1 MMFKT
6 LFFTFCLTLGIQVAG
21 AHVHARWLTVA
32 SVLIDDGKTKLL
44 FDPAWTRPGIK
55 HWLNMEKFK
64 SDELLVASILKKN
77 DLTKI
82 DAVFAS
88 HSHFD
93 HVMDAPMVSKL
104 AGAVFYTDESSDRL
118 AMAYKEPRIRTIRMR
133 ANEKIRVGDFLIT
146 PIPREHA
153 EILHLFYFLPG
164 PVPADAT
171 LSFWD
176 YHVGDTWFF
185 LVEHPE
191 GTILI
196 DQGSEANL
204 DKIKKHTV
212 KVDVLIQGVANRRSD
227 EAIIEG
233 YSKSFLPKVFMPL
246 HFDNF
251 FADFNEGA
259 DTRLPGVNLEDVMG
273 KMKKAYPA
281 MKVDRPVYG
290 KSVMVLESK

>member
-6 LFFTFCLTLGIQVAG
+6 LFFTFCLTLGIQA
-21 AHVHARWLTVA
+21 AHARVTARWMTVA

-55 HWLNMEKFK
+55 HWLNIEKFK
-64 SDELLVASILKKN
+64 SDEKLVAEILKKN

-133 ANEKIRVGDFLIT
+133 ANQEIRVGDFLIT
-146 PIPREHA
+146 PIPRVHA
-153 EILHLFYFLPG
+153 EILHLFSFLPG
-164 PVPADAT
+164 AVPANAT

-185 LVEHPE
+185 LVKHPE
-191 GTILI
+191 GTILV
-196 DQGSEANL
+196 DQGSEPHIDAL
-204 DKIKKHTV
+204 KPHAVKI
-212 KVDVLIQGVANRRSD
+212 DALIQGVANRKTD
-227 EAIIEG
+227 ETVLDG
-233 YSKSFLPKVFMPL
+233 YPKILGPKVFMPL

-251 FADFNEGA
+251 FADFNGGEE
-259 DTRLPGVNLEDVMG
+259 TRLPGINLEQVMN
-273 KMKKAYPA
+273 KMKKAYPL
-281 MKVDRPVYG
+281 MKVDKPVYG
-290 KSVMVLESK
+290 KAVTVLESK

>member
-1 MMFKT
+1 MFKT
-6 LFFTFCLTLGIQVAG
+6 LFFIFLTLGIQA
-21 AHVHARWLTVA
+21 VHARVTARWMTVA

-44 FDPAWTRPGIK
+44 FDPAWTRPGFK
-55 HWLNMEKFK
+55 HWLNIEPFK
-64 SDELLVASILKKN
+64 SDEKLVTSILKKN

-133 ANEKIRVGDFLIT
+133 PDEKIRVGDFLIT
-146 PIPREHA
+146 PIPRVHA
-153 EILHLFYFLPG
+153 QILHLFYFLPG
-164 PVPADAT
+164 AVPVDAS

-185 LVEHPE
+185 LIEHPE
-191 GTILI
+191 GTILV
-196 DQGSEANL
+196 DQGSEANMDAL
-204 DKIKKHTV
+204 KKHAT
-212 KVDVLIQGVANRRSD
+212 KVDALIQGVANRKSD
-227 EAIIEG
+227 DAITGG
-233 YSKSFLPKVFMPL
+233 YPKMLQPKVFMPL

-251 FADFNEGA
+251 FADFNNGA
-259 DTRLPGVNLEDVMG
+259 ETRLPGINLENVLD
-273 KMKKAYPA
+273 KMKKAYPL
-281 MKVDRPVYG
+281 MKVDKPVYG
-290 KSVMVLESK
+290 KAITVLEGK